1 MGITNIPMMNAE
13 IVMGVSLMLLFIA
26 FHMTLGFGTI
36 LIAHI
41 TFNIPYVILSVAPKL
56 KQTNRYTYEA
66 ALDLGA
72 SPVRAFFKVVFPD
85 IVPGVLSGFMLAFTM
100 SLDDFVITHFTKG
113 PGVDTLSTKIYSE
126 VRKGIK
132 PEMYALSTLMFVT
145 VLILL
150 ILINLSP
157 ADKRKKNVPVRFGRA
172 RKIGRFFFQK
182 LIPVAMAVLIV
193 IGGFIYGQKDG
204 TSKNGQVIVY
214 NWGEYIDPEIIDLFE
229 EETGIQV
236 ELTTDK
242 KLEDVIGPSM
252 QGGEY
257 PDVIHLA
264 TGREAA
270 LTEQFIKG
278 NMITDITDVLSMKVP
293 GEDKLVSEKIA
304 GGFTDTSLTNP
315 YGDGKTYL
323 APMFYSPCG
332 LFYNA
337 GLLEEKGWDVPTTW
351 DEMWELGD
359 KAKEEGIYLFTYPTT
374 GYFDAFFYAL
384 MYAAGGSE
392 FFDKATNYEEG
403 IWETP
408 EAQTCFDIVAKLAE
422 YTNPITPAQ
431 ANDQDF
437 TQNQQLVLDN
447 KAIFMPNGTWIVGEM
462 ADAPR
467 ADGFKWG
474 MTALPAVKA
483 GGDSYSYTWFE
494 QAWIPSGA
502 EHQDAAKLFIS
513 YLYSDKACEIFAK
526 AGAIQPVLGIA
537 DKLEGDNVMFYS
549 IYDNGAKA
557 AMGNFASFEAI
568 PGIEVRTVFFD
579 PVNSLVS
586 GDMTEQEWI
595 DGIISASDQMRANL
609 K

>member
-1 MGITNIPMMNAE
+1 MKKRLLCAMMSATMAASLLAGCGAKDDASTDTNNNA
-13 IVMGVSLMLLFIA
+13 V
-26 FHMTLGFGTI
+26 TTGTEEAADAENSKEGTTI
-36 LIAHI
+36 
-41 TFNIPYVILSVAPKL
+41 SVAAL
-56 KQTNRYTYEA
+56 ESAYGAEMWEEVA
-66 ALDLGA
+66 A
-72 SPVRAFFKVVFPD
+72 
-85 IVPGVLSGFMLAFTM
+85 AFT
-100 SLDDFVITHFTKG
+100 
-113 PGVDTLSTKIYSE
+113 
-126 VRKGIK
+126 
-132 PEMYALSTLMFVT
+132 
-145 VLILL
+145 
-150 ILINLSP
+150 
-157 ADKRKKNVPVRFGRA
+157 
-172 RKIGRFFFQK
+172 
-182 LIPVAMAVLIV
+182 
-193 IGGFIYGQKDG
+193 
-204 TSKNGQVIVY
+204 
-214 NWGEYIDPEIIDLFE
+214 

-264 TGREAA
+264 TGRDAA
-270 LTEQFIKG
+270 LTEQFIKD
-278 NMITDITDVLSMKVP
+278 NMITDITDVLSMTVP
-293 GEDKLVSEKIA
+293 GESVTVSDKLA
-304 GGFTDTSLTNP
+304 AGFTETSLTNP

-337 GLLEEKGWDVPTTW
+337 GLLEEKGWEVPTTW

-374 GYFDAFFYAL
+374 GYFDTFFYAL
-384 MYAAGGSE
+384 MYSVGGPE
-392 FFDKATNYEEG
+392 FFNKATNYEEG

-408 EAQTCFDIVAKLAE
+408 EAQECFDIVAKLAT

-462 ADAPR
+462 AEAPR
-467 ADGFKWG
+467 AEGFKWG
-474 MTALPAVKA
+474 MTALPAVED
-483 GGDSYSYTWFE
+483 GGDGYSYTWFE

-502 EHQDAAKLFIS
+502 EHQDAAKQFVAF
-513 YLYSDKACEIFAK
+513 LYSDTACEIFAK

-557 AMGNFASFEAI
+557 AMGNFAAFEAI
-568 PGIEVRTVFFD
+568 PGVEVRTVFFD

-586 GDMTEQEWI
+586 GDMTEEKWVE
-595 DGIISASDQMRANL
+595 GIISASDQMRENL